1 MTKTTIFNN
10 KITSSILLSL
20 TLATIIAF
28 SMPQAEAH
36 TSIVTESSKTQEV
49 GTIIIYVGFVDQFV
63 GSQTTTFSVSCDSP
77 AIAGIAPTAI
87 SGPGEPFVVKVTSS
101 VAGTFDCTITAK
113 LFQRGALQHTD
124 TPIVTSTFSDALATC
139 EEDLGVCEGARDA
152 FEFDLGVCEGD
163 LGVCEGD
170 LGVCEGE
177 RDAFEFDL
185 GVCGADLAI
194 CTDDLAA
201 CQSIT
206 IEICHDDEETLS
218 VSAEEIAAHTAHGDE
233 LGPCDDDDDDEED
246 DE

>member
-1 MTKTTIFNN
+1 MGMRAIW
-10 KITSSILLSL
+10 IVPVIASILILG
-20 TLATIIAF
+20 TLGLA
-28 SMPQAEAH
+28 QEAEAH
-36 TSIVTESSKTQEV
+36 TSIVAESSKTQEV
-49 GTIIIYVGFVDQFV
+49 GTTISYVGFVDQFT

-77 AIAGIAPTAI
+77 ATAGIAPTSI
-87 SGPGEPFVVKVTSS
+87 SGPGVPFVVKVTSS

-124 TPIVTSTFSDALATC
+124 LRIVTSTFSDALASC
-139 EEDLGVCEGARDA
+139 IDDLGVCEGERDA

-170 LGVCEGE
+170 

-185 GVCGADLAI
+185 GVCGDDLAI
-194 CTDDLAA
+194 CTEDLAA
-201 CQSIT
+201 CQSIR

-233 LGPCDDDDDDEED
+233 LGPCDDDDDDDD